1 MPLASGGVGG
11 SIFATGDREMPNVLG
26 APADAGGMPRVWSI
40 SDSRIA
46 PDTSLDLVRR
56 GAGIRGYG
64 EMGAWVG
71 RQSVPTSGF
80 T

>member
-1 MPLASGGVGG
+1 MYATDNGEGSNVSG
-11 SIFATGDREMPNVLG
+11 DPE
-26 APADAGGMPRVWSI
+26 DAGGMPRVWSI